1 MTTGKPLT
9 ALVGGLKP
17 EIRVI
22 AKAGSLLNLHF
33 KDSSIIL
40 KTYQLGSD
48 ETTHTFVVSAS
59 ETAYVVDDATN
70 GASVEVL
77 VDAVAQYNAEIKYGL
92 LLYRDGDECEDITGG
107 WSSGYSYNNW
117 TVTSATKSSDGITIA
132 TPTTGF
138 CPIGT
143 NNKINVTDYAK
154 VKFNLKNVV
163 NPCYV
168 RVTTTTNLAN
178 ATAAEVRIETG
189 MTEVECDVS
198 GLTGEYYISIAI
210 VHADQPAYSL
220 TMTKAWLE

>member
-1 MTTGKPLT
+1 MAYERKIT
-9 ALVGGLKP
+9 
-17 EIRVI
+17 VI
-22 AKAGSLLNLHF
+22 P
-33 KDSSIIL
+33 
-40 KTYQLGSD
+40 
-48 ETTHTFVVSAS
+48 
-59 ETAYVVDDATN
+59 
-70 GASVEVL
+70 
-77 VDAVAQYNAEIKYGL
+77 
-92 LLYRDGDECEDITGG
+92 
-107 WSSGYSYNNW
+107 
-117 TVTSATKSSDGITIA
+117 ATKSSDGITIA

-178 ATAAEVRIETG
+178 ATAAEARIETG